1 MDLKTFTL
9 HEFDSSILFFSRI
22 EMDFTELMNTEIDY
36 MNDIYNWL
44 FVVPLGEK
52 VADYFL
58 LNLSCALAGNLMKR
72 FFFGLG
78 SGNSG
83 KSTLVKAY
91 SSSLEN

>member
-1 MDLKTFTL
+1 MIT
-9 HEFDSSILFFSRI
+9 
-22 EMDFTELMNTEIDY
+22 
-36 MNDIYNWL
+36 
-44 FVVPLGEK
+44 LGEK

-58 LNLSCALAGNLMKR
+58 LNLSRALAGNLMKR

-91 SSSLEN
+91 SSSFGKLIGIFNAEKYRIKIIQIQMKVLL